1 MQDLQQ
7 STDINNF
14 DQTEEVFK
22 QEFMEGVSEH
32 FEGEELEGIKAEDF
46 AAMVA
51 EIASGFIQGV
61 PQEEIELFK
70 IRYVA
75 FTSPMLKLAGFE
87 TLTKGIGIDGIIE
100 KYPFIGVILCAGI
113 TVIGIKIL
121 MPKPKPKI
129 EQDYEEVLEY
139 EQ

>member
-22 QEFMEGVSEH
+22 QEFMEGVAEQ

-46 AAMVA
+46 ATMVA

-61 PQEEIELFK
+61 PQDEIELFK

-87 TLTKGIGIDGIIE
+87 TLTKGVAIDGIIE

>member
-1 MQDLQQ
+1 MPDLQQ

-14 DQTEEVFK
+14 DQTEEVFQ
-22 QEFMEGVSEH
+22 QEFMEGVAEH

-46 AAMVA
+46 ATMVA
-51 EIASGFIQGV
+51 EIAGGFIQGV
-61 PQEEIELFK
+61 PQDEIELFK

-100 KYPFIGVILCAGI
+100 RYPFIGVILCAGI

-121 MPKPKPKI
+121 LPKPKI
-129 EQDYEEVLEY
+129 EQDYKEDLEY

>member
-1 MQDLQQ
+1 MPDLQQ

-22 QEFMEGVSEH
+22 QEFMEGVAEH

-46 AAMVA
+46 ATMVA

-87 TLTKGIGIDGIIE
+87 TLTKGIGLDGIIE
-100 KYPFIGVILCAGI
+100 RYPFIGVILCAGI

-121 MPKPKPKI
+121 LPKPKI
-129 EQDYEEVLEY
+129 EQDYKEDLEY

>member
-14 DQTEEVFK
+14 DQTEEVFR
-22 QEFMEGVSEH
+22 QEFMEGVAEH
-32 FEGEELEGIKAEDF
+32 FDDKELEGIKAEDF
-46 AAMVA
+46 ATMVA

-61 PQEEIELFK
+61 PQDEIELFK

>member
-1 MQDLQQ
+1 MPDLQQ
-7 STDINNF
+7 STDISNF
-14 DQTEEVFK
+14 DQTEEVFQ

-32 FEGEELEGIKAEDF
+32 FDDKELEGIKAEDF
-46 AAMVA
+46 ATMVA

-87 TLTKGIGIDGIIE
+87 TLTKGIGLDGIIE
-100 KYPFIGVILCAGI
+100 RYPFIGVILCAGI

-121 MPKPKPKI
+121 LPKPKI
-129 EQDYEEVLEY
+129 EQQDYKEGLDYE
-139 EQ
+139 Q

>member
-1 MQDLQQ
+1 MQDLQR

-22 QEFMEGVSEH
+22 QEFMEGVAEH

-46 AAMVA
+46 ATMVA

-61 PQEEIELFK
+61 PQEEIEVFK

-87 TLTKGIGIDGIIE
+87 TLTKGIGLDGIVE

-121 MPKPKPKI
+121 LPRPKI
-129 EQDYEEVLEY
+129 EQQDYKEGLEY

>member
-1 MQDLQQ
+1 MPDLQQ

-14 DQTEEVFK
+14 DQTEEVFQ
-22 QEFMEGVSEH
+22 QEFMEGVAEH
-32 FEGEELEGIKAEDF
+32 FDDKELEGIKAEDF
-46 AAMVA
+46 ATMVA

-121 MPKPKPKI
+121 LPKPKI
-129 EQDYEEVLEY
+129 EQDYKEDLEY

>member
-22 QEFMEGVSEH
+22 QEFMEGVAEQ

-61 PQEEIELFK
+61 PQDEIELFK

-87 TLTKGIGIDGIIE
+87 TLTKGIAIDGIVE

>member
-22 QEFMEGVSEH
+22 QEFIEGVAEQ

-61 PQEEIELFK
+61 PQDEIELFK

-87 TLTKGIGIDGIIE
+87 TLTKGIGIDGIVE